1 MKKDT
6 FDVFCPQ
13 CNVVVEVKAIADATG
28 EFQSEALNP
37 EEQVDAMYDADHYS
51 ICVCHRCNQAFLIQE
66 SLRGV
71 PAEFEAVTDSV
82 VLYPAE
88 SKISTEHFPLSI
100 KSAYVQALRSYK
112 MSLFD
117 SSALMCRKCLEGL
130 CKILG
135 VTGRNLN
142 QRLEKLKIEN
152 HIDERFLKWG
162 HQIRLIGNEAAHDID
177 TPVSK
182 KDAQDILEFTEAILI
197 YVFSLTKR
205 YEALI
210 ERRKTHP
217 S

>member
-28 EFQSEALNP
+28 EFQSETLNP
-37 EEQVDAMYDADHYS
+37 EDQVDAMYDAEHYS

-71 PAEFEAVTDSV
+71 PAEFETVTDSV

-88 SKISTEHFPLSI
+88 SKISTEHFPSSI

-112 MSLFD
+112 MSFFD
-117 SSALMCRKCLEGL
+117 SSVLMCRKCLEGL

-135 VTGRNLN
+135 VTGRNLY

-152 HIDERFLKWG
+152 HIDERFLEWG

-197 YVFSLTKR
+197 YVFSLTQR

-210 ERRKTHP
+210 ERRKIHP

>member
-1 MKKDT
+1 MKKDA

-28 EFQSEALNP
+28 EFHSEAINP
-37 EEQVDAMYDADHYS
+37 EDLVDAMYDAEHYT
-51 ICVCHRCNQAFLIQE
+51 ICICHRCNQAFLIQE

-71 PAEFEAVTDSV
+71 PAEFETVTDSV

-88 SKISTEHFPLSI
+88 SKISTEHFPSSI
-100 KSAYVQALRSYK
+100 KNAYVQALRSYK

-117 SSALMCRKCLEGL
+117 PSVLMCRKCLEGL

-135 VTGRNLN
+135 VTGGNLSKK
-142 QRLEKLKIEN
+142 LDKLKSEN
-152 HIDERFLKWG
+152 HIDERLLKWG

-177 TPVSK
+177 TPISK

-210 ERRKTHP
+210 ERRKTQK

>member
-1 MKKDT
+1 MQKNT

-28 EFQSEALNP
+28 EFNSEALNP
-37 EEQVDAMYDADHYS
+37 EDRVDAMYNAEHYS
-51 ICVCHRCNQAFLIQE
+51 ICICQRCNQPFLIKE
-66 SLRGV
+66 SLRGI
-71 PAEFEAVTDSV
+71 PAEFETVTDTV

-88 SKISTEHFPLSI
+88 SKISTEHFPSSI
-100 KSAYVQALRSYK
+100 KSTYVQALKSYK

-117 SSALMCRKCLEGL
+117 PCALMCRKCLEVL

-135 VTGRNLN
+135 VTGSNLN
-142 QRLEKLKIEN
+142 QRLEKLKTEN

-177 TPVSK
+177 MPVSK

-210 ERRKTHP
+210 KRRQPPK
-217 S
+217 